1 MHAAMPLQPLVPR
14 RLYRQIAN
22 QLRGLIH
29 AGEFALGSRL
39 PPERD
44 LALQLG
50 VSRPSVREALIA
62 LEVEGLVAVR
72 MGAGVFVTARE
83 PAASATPVD
92 APFGP
97 FEIIRAR
104 QVVEGELAAIAAL
117 AMDADALAGL
127 QQALDQMRADVAR
140 GHAPVQGDRQF
151 HLRIAE
157 AADNGPL
164 LRTVTA
170 LYDERNTPLFEQL
183 GRHYETLP
191 TWRDALREH
200 QAVVDA
206 IARRDANAA
215 RAAMHAHLQQSHDR
229 LAGLLPL
236 ATSPSTRPAGNP
248 ATAG

>member
-1 MHAAMPLQPLVPR
+1 MPLQPLAPR
-14 RLYRQIAN
+14 RLYRQIAD
-22 QLRGLIH
+22 QVRGLIR
-29 AGEFALGSRL
+29 AGEFPVGSRL
-39 PPERD
+39 PAERD
-44 LALQLG
+44 LAVQLG

-72 MGAGVFVTARE
+72 MGSGVIVIARE
-83 PAASATPVD
+83 SAPSATPVD

-104 QVVEGELAAIAAL
+104 QVIECELAAMAAQL
-117 AMDADALAGL
+117 LDGPALAGL
-127 QQALDQMRADVAR
+127 QQALALMRADVAAGR
-140 GHAPVQGDRQF
+140 APVQGDRLF

-183 GRHYETLP
+183 GQHYETLP
-191 TWRDALREH
+191 TWREALDEH
-200 QAVVDA
+200 QAVLDA
-206 IARRDANAA
+206 ITRRDPAAA

-229 LAGLLPL
+229 LAGLLPAAGSL
-236 ATSPSTRPAGNP
+236 AHA
-248 ATAG
+248 A